1 MRSSSSYST
10 TSTIEFLGLPGVGK
24 STLSRRVAIE
34 LTNQHSPVSEPI
46 RQIDDRPG
54 LYRILSKARFAA
66 KSHLRTPKNA
76 LATTRSIHA
85 ADPGSISDLLRVA
98 FNLHYV
104 TGVTARARSTTGVT
118 LLDQGLYQ
126 GIWSVGLHSPSDWSH
141 LFDQFDDVLTRA
153 APDLV
158 VLVEADT
165 ETISDRLRSRED
177 GDTRFTPDSPRFD
190 RGVEGY
196 KVLKKR
202 FQSDDDTP
210 RSIVVTNETRVDLD
224 AGVNQ
229 VVDAVRSLPD

>member
-1 MRSSSSYST
+1 M
-10 TSTIEFLGLPGVGK
+10 TIVVEFLGLPGIGK
-24 STLSRRVAIE
+24 STLSRRAAIE

-66 KSHLRTPKNA
+66 KNHIQNPKNA
-76 LATTRSIHA
+76 LATTGSIRA
-85 ADPGSISDLLRVA
+85 VDPGSTTDLLRVA

-104 TGVTARARSTTGVT
+104 TGVTACARSTTSVT

-141 LFDQFDDVLTRA
+141 LFDQFDDVLSRA

-165 ETISDRLRSRED
+165 ETIAERLRSRED

-196 KVLKKR
+196 EILKNR
-202 FQSDDDTP
+202 LQSNDDTP
-210 RSIVVTNETRVDLD
+210 RSIIVTNETRDELD

-229 VVDAVRSLPD
+229 VVEAVRSLPD

>member
-1 MRSSSSYST
+1 MKL
-10 TSTIEFLGLPGVGK
+10 TS
-24 STLSRRVAIE
+24 
-34 LTNQHSPVSEPI
+34 QHSPVSEPI

-54 LYRILSKARFAA
+54 LYRILSKARFAF
-66 KSHLRTPKNA
+66 KNHIQNPKNA
-76 LATTRSIHA
+76 LATTRSIRA
-85 ADPGSISDLLRVA
+85 VDPGSTTDLLRVA

-104 TGVTARARSTTGVT
+104 IGVAGRARSTPGVT

-165 ETISDRLRSRED
+165 KTIADRLRSRE
-177 GDTRFTPDSPRFD
+177 GGNTRFTPDSPRFD

-196 KVLKKR
+196 EVLKKR
-202 FQSDDDTP
+202 LLSDDDTP
-210 RSIVVTNETRVDLD
+210 RSIVVTNETRDDLD

-229 VVDAVRSLPD
+229 VAEAVRSLRD

>member
-1 MRSSSSYST
+1 M
-10 TSTIEFLGLPGVGK
+10 TIVVEFLGLPGIGK
-24 STLSRRVAIE
+24 STLSRRAAME
-34 LTNQHSPVSEPI
+34 LTNQHSSVSEPI

-66 KSHLRTPKNA
+66 KNHLRNPKNA

-85 ADPGSISDLLRVA
+85 VDPGSTADLLRVA

-104 TGVTARARSTTGVT
+104 TGVAARARSRIGVT

-126 GIWSVGLHSPSDWSH
+126 GIWSIGLRSSTDWPY
-141 LFDQFDDVLTRA
+141 LFDHFDDVLSRA

-165 ETISDRLRSRED
+165 ETIADRLRSRKD

-196 KVLKKR
+196 ELLKKR
-202 FQSDDDTP
+202 LQSDDDTP
-210 RSIVVTNETRVDLD
+210 RSIIVTNETRDDLD

-229 VVDAVRSLPD
+229 VVEAVRSFPD